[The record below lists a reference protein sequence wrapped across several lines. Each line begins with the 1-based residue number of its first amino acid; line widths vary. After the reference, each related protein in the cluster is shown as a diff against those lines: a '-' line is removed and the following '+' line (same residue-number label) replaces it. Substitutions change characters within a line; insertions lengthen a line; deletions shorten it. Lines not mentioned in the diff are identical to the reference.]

1 MRLSDPENGTRAG
14 ECARGSSARGTETG
28 LFSRLSLR
36 GGISPREV
44 LEAAEG
50 GTGTR
55 RRAFPPRLDRKTETE
70 AAEAGA
76 DPEARTLAAAK
87 IPENCYKMRKFLP
100 EIFYMIPEIFYI
112 HHRRFSTR

>member
-1 MRLSDPENGTRAG
+1 MKNAVCQTFALLASFISALIPLRVLPAF

-28 LFSRLSLR
+28 QSAPYPPRR
-36 GGISPREV
+36 GFIHQRR
-44 LEAAEG
+44 
-50 GTGTR
+50 GTR
-55 RRAFPPRLDRKTETE
+55 
-70 AAEAGA
+70 AEAGT
-76 DPEARTLAAAK
+76 DPEARTQAAAK